1 MIRDLKK
8 EKPWAKLR
16 MTRRQ
21 YETARPWKKAGMARG
36 RWEELV
42 LLFPDDAID
51 ALRLEADAD
60 KLVETMFGKID

>member
-21 YETARPWKKAGMARG
+21 YETVRPWKKAGMGRG

-42 LLFPDDAID
+42 LLIPDDAID
-51 ALRLEADAD
+51 ALKLEADAD
-60 KLVETMFGKID
+60 KLVEALFRQVD

>member
-51 ALRLEADAD
+51 ALKLEADAD
-60 KLVETMFGKID
+60 KLVEAMFGQVD